1 MRYTILLICF
11 LMASLQAH
19 AFTSFDWYSTT
30 STYSAAPKSQSA
42 TIYSTSQSRVND
54 YTYFTPSDIYFDTY
68 LSGHNVFKR
77 SINNNQAVYTLAD
90 QYANLAT
97 HNTVR
102 KSRPSSWDEPDAP
115 IGDIPVPLV
124 LAFIA
129 TAIIIQRKKQQTAH

>member
-11 LMASLQAH
+11 LMASLQTH
-19 AFTSFDWYSTT
+19 AFTHNDWYSTT
-30 STYSAAPKSQSA
+30 STYSTASKSQSP

-54 YTYFTPSDIYFDTY
+54 YTYFTPSDIYFDTF
-68 LSGHNVFKR
+68 LSGHNVFKK

-124 LAFIA
+124 LAFVALIVF
-129 TAIIIQRKKQQTAH
+129 IQRKKQQTTH